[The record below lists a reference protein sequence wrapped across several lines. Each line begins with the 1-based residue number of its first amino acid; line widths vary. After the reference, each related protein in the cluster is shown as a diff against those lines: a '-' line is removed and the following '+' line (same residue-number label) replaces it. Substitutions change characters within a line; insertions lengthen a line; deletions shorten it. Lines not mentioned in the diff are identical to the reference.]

1 MILLQQQQKQPRK
14 QREQPNNMTVVYQP
28 TQKMLGENARSIE
41 YELFKIQE
49 KLDDLET
56 RVTALGG

>member
-1 MILLQQQQKQPRK
+1 
-14 QREQPNNMTVVYQP
+14 MTVVYQP
-28 TQKMLGENARSIE
+28 TQKMLGENAEAIE
-41 YELFKIQE
+41 FELFKIQE

>member
-1 MILLQQQQKQPRK
+1 MP
-14 QREQPNNMTVVYQP
+14 VVYKPTRRMQGQNARPIEFQMPP
-28 TQKMLGENARSIE
+28 TQ
-41 YELFKIQE
+41 Q

>member
-1 MILLQQQQKQPRK
+1 MP
-14 QREQPNNMTVVYQP
+14 TVEYKP
-28 TQKMLGENARSIE
+28 TRRMQGQNARPIE
-41 YELFKIQE
+41 YELRKVQQ

>member
-1 MILLQQQQKQPRK
+1 MAVIYKPS
-14 QREQPNNMTVVYQP
+14 
-28 TQKMLGENARSIE
+28 QKMLGENARAIE

>member
-1 MILLQQQQKQPRK
+1 
-14 QREQPNNMTVVYQP
+14 MTVVYQP
-28 TQKMLGENARSIE
+28 TQEMLGETAQAIE
-41 YELFKIQE
+41 FELFKIQE

>member
-1 MILLQQQQKQPRK
+1 MAVIYK
-14 QREQPNNMTVVYQP
+14 P
-28 TQKMLGENARSIE
+28 TRRMQGQHARPIE
-41 YELFKIQE
+41 YELRKIQQ

>member
-1 MILLQQQQKQPRK
+1 
-14 QREQPNNMTVVYQP
+14 
-28 TQKMLGENARSIE
+28 MLGENAEAIE
-41 YELFKIQE
+41 FELFKIQE

>member
-1 MILLQQQQKQPRK
+1 
-14 QREQPNNMTVVYQP
+14 MTVVYQP
-28 TQKMLGENARSIE
+28 TQKMLGEIARSIE

>member
-1 MILLQQQQKQPRK
+1 MA
-14 QREQPNNMTVVYQP
+14 VVYQP

-41 YELFKIQE
+41 YALFKIQE

>member
-1 MILLQQQQKQPRK
+1 
-14 QREQPNNMTVVYQP
+14 MTVVYQP
-28 TQKMLGENARSIE
+28 TRKMVGDKARALE
-41 YELFKIQE
+41 YELLKIQE